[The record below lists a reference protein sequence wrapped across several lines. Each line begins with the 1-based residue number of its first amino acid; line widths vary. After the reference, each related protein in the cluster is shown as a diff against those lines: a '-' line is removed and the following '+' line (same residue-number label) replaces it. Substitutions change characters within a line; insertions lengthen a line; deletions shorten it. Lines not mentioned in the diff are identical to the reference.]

1 MGWTPSGSKTGDQR
15 SSVEAAR
22 FDPWQNRPDRAV
34 RRRGGSNRWRAALVW
49 LAVFAVLVAAY
60 TYHDDLG
67 AVGWRLVDWGRG
79 LALG

>member
-1 MGWTPSGSKTGDQR
+1 MGWTPSGSRSRERR

-34 RRRGGSNRWRAALVW
+34 RRRKAGNGRRAALVW

-67 AVGWRLVDWGRG
+67 AVGWRLVGWGG
-79 LALG
+79 GSG

>member
-15 SSVEAAR
+15 RSVETAR
-22 FDPWQNRPDRAV
+22 FDPWQNRPDRALL
-34 RRRGGSNRWRAALVW
+34 RQGGSDRWRAALVW
-49 LAVFAVLVAAY
+49 LAVFAVLVAVY

-79 LALG
+79 LASE